1 MIASFFALKGR
12 IFILPYIYIKTHL
25 MQYTRLWTGLLLFG
39 LAVIS
44 APAQANQPAF
54 WKHKGQKVPVN
65 HFLTTGGGLG
75 AVAYRDQLS
84 SQRAFNGISTG
95 LFQSYELLTPRK
107 LLVIDG
113 MAQFGAA
120 TDGSGWGGSTA
131 ATILI
136 NNTAAFLFH
145 VPFEKSR
152 FNWHVGP
159 AAQFY
164 GMFRPNTSFGNGALG
179 YDVLT
184 GLGVRSRLE
193 LPVTLRTKS
202 EQKWWIF
209 KIRKIQ
215 ERTLRFGWE
224 LDLPLLA
231 FNSRPPFVGV
241 LDGVGNDPA
250 TTGVVDFLE
259 NTKFRLL
266 GGYFYMNSR
275 LYAQYPFKNGNR
287 LQMSYHWQGYQ
298 YNYQDQPVRTAA
310 GALMFSY
317 MFRLDANKDLR

>member
-1 MIASFFALKGR
+1 MITIPLASNGHCFVLD
-12 IFILPYIYIKTHL
+12 YIYIKTPL
-25 MQYTRLWTGLLLFG
+25 MRYTKLWAWLLLFA
-39 LAVIS
+39 LAAMS
-44 APAQANQPAF
+44 APTQANPPVF
-54 WKHKGQKVPVN
+54 WKYKGQKVPVN

-95 LFQSYELLTPRK
+95 LFQSYELRTLRK
-107 LLVIDG
+107 LFVVDG
-113 MAQFGAA
+113 MVQFGAA

-136 NNTAAFLFH
+136 NHTAAFLFH

-152 FNWHVGP
+152 LNWHFGP

-179 YDVLT
+179 YDVLS

-224 LDLPLLA
+224 IDLPLMAL
-231 FNSRPPFVGV
+231 NSRPPFVGV
-241 LDGVGNDPA
+241 LDGVGNDPIS
-250 TTGVVDFLE
+250 TGVIDFME
-259 NTKFRLL
+259 NTQFGIVGR
-266 GGYFYMNSR
+266 YFYMNSR
-275 LYAQYPFKNGNR
+275 LYAQYPLRNGNR